1 MFCRDNDINQHTQA
15 YDLEILKISVLHK
28 FLRVSGWMGRDL
40 ATTDAVVRNSSGTE
54 RPDQQRINYLHLANE
69 GSLSRYSTY
78 YELGRLFKN
87 PE

>member
-1 MFCRDNDINQHTQA
+1 
-15 YDLEILKISVLHK
+15 
-28 FLRVSGWMGRDL
+28 MGRDL
-40 ATTDAVVRNSSGTE
+40 ATTDAVVRNSSGIE

-78 YELGRLFKN
+78 YEQGRLVKN